1 MQPALKKRWQIAN
14 RIPEDIERLFLDYH
28 PVQRQLLY
36 NRQVYDLDMAGQFLS
51 PGGSL
56 YDPFL
61 MLNMNAAVDRILSA
75 IDLNEPIAVYGDY
88 DVDGVTATAILV
100 QVLTKMGANARA
112 YIPNRF
118 EEGYGLNNEALD
130 SLQADGVRLV
140 ITVDCGIRSPHEAS
154 HAHHLGVDMI
164 ISDHHEPTEDLPFA
178 WAVICPKQPGDQYPE
193 RNLAGVG
200 LAYKICE
207 ALLIRRPVP
216 DICLEEWLDLVAVG
230 TVADI
235 VPLTGENRSMVRAGL
250 RQLRMC
256 RRQGLFSLMRLAEM
270 KIEAATARD
279 IGFVIGP
286 RLNAAGRLESAL
298 ASFDLLTTTEI
309 HHAAE
314 LAQKLDNQN
323 RERQEL
329 TRKMQEQAELMAD
342 AEEDQN
348 LVIAVHP
355 EFNMGVVGLVASRL
369 TDLHYRPSIV
379 GSQGEE
385 FTRAS
390 CRSIPEFHITHA
402 LDECAD
408 LLVRHGGHAMA
419 AGFTVLNENLPELS
433 QRMRAIAERELSG
446 QDLCPV
452 LRADMEVSLYELQRD
467 VLNCIDEVEPTGLG
481 NPSVLFVSRD
491 LKVSRCKTVGKEGN
505 HLKLT
510 VNEDGLLF
518 DAIAFR
524 QGHWAT
530 EMPSRIDLLYAFETN
545 EYNGRVTFQ
554 LNVRDIKASGQP
566 LE

>member
-1 MQPALKKRWQIAN
+1 MQPALKKRWQIAT

-36 NRQVYDLDMAGQFLS
+36 NRQVFDLDMAGQFLS
-51 PGGSL
+51 PGGAL

-61 MLNMNAAVDRILSA
+61 MLNMDIAVDRILSA
-75 IDLNEPIAVYGDY
+75 IDLKEAIAVYGDY

-100 QVLTKMGANARA
+100 QVLAKMGANARA

-118 EEGYGLNNEALD
+118 EEGYGLNNEALET
-130 SLQADGVRLV
+130 LQADGVRLV
-140 ITVDCGIRSPHEAS
+140 ITVDCGIRSPREAS

-178 WAVICPKQPGDQYPE
+178 LAVICPKQPGDQYPE

-207 ALLIRRPVP
+207 ALLIRRRMPE
-216 DICLEEWLDLVAVG
+216 ICLEEWLDLVAVG

-250 RQLRMC
+250 RHLRMC

-323 RERQEL
+323 RERQDL
-329 TRKMQEQAELMAD
+329 TRKMQEQAELMAN

-369 TDLHYRPSIV
+369 TDLHYRPSVV
-379 GSQGEE
+379 GSRGDE

-419 AGFTVLNENLPELS
+419 AGFTVSNENLPELMA
-433 QRMRAIAERELSG
+433 RLRAIAERELSG

-467 VLNCIDEVEPTGLG
+467 VLDCIDQVEPTGLG

-530 EMPSRIDLLYAFETN
+530 EMPARVDLLYAFETN
-545 EYNGRVTFQ
+545 EYNGRTTFQ

-566 LE
+566 D

>member
-1 MQPALKKRWQIAN
+1 MQPALKKHWQIAA
-14 RIPEDIERLFLDYH
+14 RLPEEIENLFLDYH

-36 NRQVYDLDMAGQFLS
+36 NRQVCDLDGAGIFLS

-56 YDPFL
+56 FDPFL
-61 MLNMNAAVDRILSA
+61 MLNMDVAVDRILWA
-75 IDLNEPIAVYGDY
+75 IDQQEAIAVYGDY
-88 DVDGVTATAILV
+88 DVDGVTATAIMV
-100 QVLTKMGANARA
+100 QVLSRMGAAVRA

-118 EEGYGLNNEALD
+118 EEGYGLNNEALEA
-130 SLQADGVRLV
+130 LYADGVRLV

-154 HAHHLGVDMI
+154 HAHHLGIDMI

-178 WAVICPKQPGDQYPE
+178 RAVICPKQPGDQYPE
-193 RNLAGVG
+193 KNLAGVG

-207 ALLIRRPVP
+207 GLLMRRLMPEIP
-216 DICLEEWLDLVAVG
+216 LEEWLDLVAVG

-235 VPLTGENRSMVRAGL
+235 VPLTGENRSLVRAGL
-250 RQLRMC
+250 CQLRKC
-256 RRQGLFSLMRLAEM
+256 QRQGLFSLARLAEM
-270 KIEAATARD
+270 KIESATARD

-286 RLNAAGRLESAL
+286 RLNAAGRLDSAL
-298 ASFDLLTTTEI
+298 ASFELLTTAEI
-309 HHAAE
+309 HRAAE

-329 TRKMQEQAELMAD
+329 TRSMQETAETMAA
-342 AEEDQN
+342 AEEAQN

-369 TDLHYRPSIV
+369 TDVHYRPSVV
-379 GSQGEE
+379 GSLGEE

-419 AGFTVLNENLPELS
+419 AGFTVRNELLPELIE
-433 QRMRAIAERELSG
+433 RLRLIAERELSG
-446 QDLCPV
+446 RDLCPV
-452 LRADMEVSLYELQRD
+452 LRADMEVSLYELQKD
-467 VLNCIDEVEPTGLG
+467 VLECIDNIEPTGLG
-481 NPSVLFVSRD
+481 NPSVLFVSRN
-491 LKVSRCKTVGKEGN
+491 LKVSRYKAVGKEGN
-505 HLKLT
+505 HLKIT

-524 QGHWAT
+524 QGHWAAD
-530 EMPSRIDLLYAFETN
+530 MPTYVDLLYAFETN
-545 EYNGRVTFQ
+545 EFNGRRTFQ
-554 LNVRDIKASGQP
+554 LNVRDMKPSKTP
-566 LE
+566 D

>member
-1 MQPALKKRWQIAN
+1 MQPALKKRWQIAT
-14 RIPEDIERLFLDYH
+14 RIPEEIERLFLDYH

-36 NRQVYDLDMAGQFLS
+36 NRQVFDLDMAAQFLS

-61 MLNMNAAVDRILSA
+61 MLNMVTAVDRILSA
-75 IDLNEPIAVYGDY
+75 IDLGEAIAVYGDY
-88 DVDGVTATAILV
+88 DVDGVTATAVLV
-100 QVLTKMGANARA
+100 QVLTQIGAKARA

-130 SLQADGVRLV
+130 SLQAEGVRLV
-140 ITVDCGIRSPHEAS
+140 ITVDCGIRSPREAS
-154 HAHHLGVDMI
+154 HAHQLGIDMI

-178 WAVICPKQPGDQYPE
+178 LAVICPKQPGDQYPE

-207 ALLIRRPVP
+207 ALLIRRPNP
-216 DICLEEWLDLVAVG
+216 AICLEEWLDLVAVG

-250 RQLRMC
+250 RQLRQC
-256 RRQGLFSLMRLAEM
+256 RRQGLFSLARLAEM
-270 KIEAATARD
+270 KVEAATARD

-298 ASFDLLTTTEI
+298 ASFDLLTTSEV
-309 HHAAE
+309 HRAAE

-329 TRKMQEQAELMAD
+329 TRKMQETAEVMAD

-355 EFNMGVVGLVASRL
+355 DFNMGVVGLVASRL

-419 AGFTVLNENLPELS
+419 AGFTVLNENLPELTR
-433 QRMRAIAERELSG
+433 RMRAIAERELSG
-446 QDLCPV
+446 RDLCPV

-524 QGHWAT
+524 QGHWAN

-554 LNVRDIKASGQP
+554 LNVRDIKPSGSP
-566 LE
+566 D

>member
-1 MQPALKKRWQIAN
+1 MQPALKKRWQIAT

-36 NRQVYDLDMAGQFLS
+36 NRQVFDLDMAGQFLS
-51 PGGSL
+51 PGGAL

-61 MLNMNAAVDRILSA
+61 MLNMDIAVDRILSA
-75 IDLNEPIAVYGDY
+75 IDLKEAIAVYGDY

-100 QVLTKMGANARA
+100 QVLAKMGANARA

-118 EEGYGLNNEALD
+118 EEGYGLNNEALET
-130 SLQADGVRLV
+130 LQADGVRLV
-140 ITVDCGIRSPHEAS
+140 ITVDCGIRSPREAS

-178 WAVICPKQPGDQYPE
+178 LAVICPKQPGDQYPE

-207 ALLIRRPVP
+207 ALLIRRPMP
-216 DICLEEWLDLVAVG
+216 EICLEEWLDLVAVG

-250 RQLRMC
+250 RHLRMC

-323 RERQEL
+323 RERQDL
-329 TRKMQEQAELMAD
+329 TRKMQEQAELMAN

-369 TDLHYRPSIV
+369 TDLHYRPSVV
-379 GSQGEE
+379 GSRGDE

-419 AGFTVLNENLPELS
+419 AGFTVSNENLPELMA
-433 QRMRAIAERELSG
+433 RLRAIAERELSG

-467 VLNCIDEVEPTGLG
+467 VLDCIDQVEPTGLG

-530 EMPSRIDLLYAFETN
+530 EMPARVDLLYAFETN
-545 EYNGRVTFQ
+545 EYNGRTTFQ

-566 LE
+566 D